1 MSSTESNCDLPQQAA
16 NHDGT
21 NEVVH
26 TKMLMHVHAPA
37 LLDKQQQLALAA
49 AHSQANLQRIRPI
62 LKAPQ
67 RKIAR
72 SRERESVCVCV
83 CLCACVC
90 VHWCVC
96 VYGCVHFAT
105 SLDLSLSTSD
115 IRTDTHTHVQ
125 THAQILSLLFLWDLA
140 MVEDRPG
147 SVLWQLRKKPPTAEG
162 LADAVADAD
171 AKRSRAEARPHAA
184 KTLKKESSTSGWVVA
199 ARQLDRP
206 TRSRARQARVQDASR
221 SNNSAQ
227 EVKQKAQQSTG
238 IESFNLNQTASRPS
252 SVGGLSP
259 YCRGRWIVP
268 CSPPQLLQ
276 VWSKVQN
283 LTGDASTRLH
293 MTAKLQVC
301 ACACVCWLAVAARAY
316 QLLVLCQW

>member
-1 MSSTESNCDLPQQAA
+1 MCTHPLCSTNSNSLHWQLPTHKPTSNGSDQYSRHH
-16 NHDGT
+16 NVRLPG
-21 NEVVH
+21 
-26 TKMLMHVHAPA
+26 
-37 LLDKQQQLALAA
+37 
-49 AHSQANLQRIRPI
+49 RG
-62 LKAPQ
+62 
-67 RKIAR
+67 
-72 SRERESVCVCV
+72 RERVCVFVFVYVLVCVCIGV
-83 CLCACVC
+83 CVC
-90 VHWCVC
+90 MVVC
-96 VYGCVHFAT
+96 I
-105 SLDLSLSTSD
+105 SRPLSTSLFQPQTYAQTH
-115 IRTDTHTHVQ
+115 IHTHVQ